1 MRATRKQKIPL
12 SSMVAVSANTLAGI
26 LDCGRATAVKIGTD
40 ANARFQVGKRVLY
53 NVEKV
58 RHYLDTLAE

>member
-40 ANARFQVGKRVLY
+40 ANARIQVGKRVLY
-53 NVEKV
+53 NVEKI
-58 RHYLDTLAE
+58 RRYLDSLAE